1 MGVGT
6 TTAPS
11 PTLARSVEEI
21 RSEFPILERRI
32 HDQPIAYLDSGA
44 TAQKPAAVI
53 DAVDSFYRERNANVH
68 RGVYTLS
75 EEATTEYEA
84 ARATVA
90 RHIGAATREVIFT
103 RNATEAINLVAY
115 SWGRANLGHG
125 DRVLV
130 TDLEHH
136 SNIVPWYL
144 IARERG
150 AELDWAPVTDEGRI
164 DLDAYRKLLE
174 REPKMVAIAHVSN
187 VLGTINPVAEMS
199 RLAHDAG
206 AIVLVDGAQ
215 AAPKLAIDVDE
226 LGAHFYAF
234 TGHKAYGPTGIGVL
248 RGRREL
254 LDTMDPFMGGGSMIR
269 TVTRDEITWADVPAR
284 FEAGTP
290 PIAEAIGLAAAI
302 QWLEGLG
309 IEAVHARDAELA
321 ARALERLAEVPGL
334 RVFGPPAGD
343 HRGGI
348 VSFDM
353 EGIHGHDV
361 AEILDR
367 HAVCV
372 RAGHHCAQ
380 VLMDR
385 LGVPSTTR
393 ASFGVYSTEEE
404 IDRLVAAL
412 HDARKVFQL

>member
-1 MGVGT
+1 MEAGT
-6 TTAPS
+6 ATAPS
-11 PTLARSVEEI
+11 PALSRSVEQI
-21 RSEFPILERRI
+21 RREFPILEREI
-32 HDQPIAYLDSGA
+32 HGRPLAYLDSGA

-53 DAVDSFYRERNANVH
+53 ETVDSFYRHRNANVH

-75 EEATTEYEA
+75 EEATAEYEA

-90 RHIGAATREVIFT
+90 RHLGAAAREVVFT
-103 RNATEAINLVAY
+103 RNATEAINLVAS
-115 SWGRANLGHG
+115 SWGRANLDEG
-125 DRVLV
+125 DRIVV

-150 AELDWAPVTDEGRI
+150 ARLEWAPLTGEGRI
-164 DLDAYRKLLE
+164 DLDAYRELLE
-174 REPKMVAIAHVSN
+174 RGPKLVAIAHVSN
-187 VLGTINPVAEMS
+187 VLGTINPVAEMA

-206 AIVLVDGAQ
+206 AVVLVDGAQ
-215 AAPKLAIDVDE
+215 AAPKLAIDVAE
-226 LGAHFYAF
+226 LGADFYAF

-254 LDTMDPFMGGGSMIR
+254 LDAMEPFQGGGSMIR
-269 TVTRDEITWADVPAR
+269 RVRRDEITWADVPAR

-302 QWLEGLG
+302 EWLDGLG
-309 IEAVHARDAELA
+309 IEAVHARDAALA
-321 ARALERLAEVPGL
+321 TRAVEQLAEVPGL
-334 RVFGPPAGD
+334 RVFGPEAGPD
-343 HRGGI
+343 RGGI
-348 VSFDM
+348 VSFDLD
-353 EGIHGHDV
+353 GVHGHDV

-380 VLMDR
+380 VLMDH

-393 ASFGVYSTEEE
+393 ASFGAYSTEEE
-404 IDRLVAAL
+404 INRLVAAL
-412 HDARKVFQL
+412 HDVRRVFKL

>member
-1 MGVGT
+1 MGT
-6 TTAPS
+6 AAATAPS
-11 PTLARSVEEI
+11 PALERSVEEI
-21 RSEFPILERRI
+21 RREFPIFERRI

-44 TAQKPAAVI
+44 TAQKPEAVI
-53 DAVDSFYRERNANVH
+53 ETVDSFYRERNANVH

-75 EEATTEYEA
+75 EEATNEYEG

-90 RHIGAATREVIFT
+90 RHIGAATREIVFT
-103 RNATEAINLVAY
+103 RNATEAINLVAS
-115 SWGRANLGHG
+115 SWGRANLDQG

-164 DLDAYRKLLE
+164 DLDAYRALLE
-174 REPKMVAIAHVSN
+174 RGPKMVAIAHVSN
-187 VLGTINPVAEMS
+187 VLGTINPVAEMA

-206 AIVLVDGAQ
+206 ALVLVDGAQ
-215 AAPKLAIDVDE
+215 AAPKLALDVE
-226 LGAHFYAF
+226 ALGADFYAF

-254 LDTMDPFMGGGSMIR
+254 LESMDPYMGGGSMIR
-269 TVTRDEITWADVPAR
+269 TVTREEITWADVPAR

-302 QWLEGLG
+302 EWLDGLG
-309 IEAVHARDAELA
+309 IDAVHARDAELA
-321 ARALERLAEVPGL
+321 AVALERLAEVPGL
-334 RVFGPPAGD
+334 RVFGPPAGED
-343 HRGGI
+343 RGGI
-348 VSFDM
+348 VSFDL

-393 ASFGVYSTEEE
+393 ASFGIYSTEEE